1 MMSLL
6 KRIAISNGDKLRKAE
21 ANLILARMDQN
32 KVSHW
37 NKRLQAEIHQKHLRR
52 LSLRVKH

>member
-1 MMSLL
+1 MSLL

-21 ANLILARMDQN
+21 ANLILARMDKN

-37 NKRLQAEIHQKHLRR
+37 NKKLQAEIRQKR
-52 LSLRVKH
+52 LPLQTRA

>member
-1 MMSLL
+1 MSLL

-21 ANLILARMDQN
+21 ANLILARMDKN

-37 NKRLQAEIHQKHLRR
+37 NKKLQAEIRQKHLRR
-52 LSLRVKH
+52 LPFQTRP